1 MDHLR
6 TRIGL
11 LEVVGHGHRVK
22 LADRIVAREDAAR
35 VFPGDGRAGLHL
47 RPRQAGVFAADAA
60 LGHEI
65 IDAAPPLL
73 VAGIPVLHRG
83 VFDLGVLLDD
93 DLDHGGMQLVLVAA
107 RGRTAFEVAHVS
119 PFVGHDQRTFELSRP
134 SRIDTEIG
142 RQFHRTADTP
152 GDVAERTVGEDRG
165 IERRIEIVGIG
176 DDAAQ
181 VFLHQVGEVA
191 QRLGDRTED
200 DALFGQHL
208 LERRLDRHRVHHGVD
223 RHARQRHLL
232 FEGDAQFVERAFEL
246 RVDLVHRIE
255 FFLRLGGGVIDD
267 VLKIYFG
274 NRQVRPR
281 RGFQRQPVAVSRH
294 APLGHP
300 RGLAFL
306 GGDQTYHLLVQTLTD
321 GFGLDVR
328 GEAVLVFLLSYIL
341 QYVFIFLC
349 HYERNI
355 TQRYKI

>member
-1 MDHLR
+1 
-6 TRIGL
+6 
-11 LEVVGHGHRVK
+11 
-22 LADRIVAREDAAR
+22 
-35 VFPGDGRAGLHL
+35 
-47 RPRQAGVFAADAA
+47 
-60 LGHEI
+60 
-65 IDAAPPLL
+65 
-73 VAGIPVLHRG
+73 
-83 VFDLGVLLDD
+83 
-93 DLDHGGMQLVLVAA
+93 MQLVLVAA

-134 SRIDTEIG
+134 RRIDPEIG
-142 RQFHRTADTP
+142 RQLHRTADTP
-152 GDVAERTVGEDRG
+152 RDVAKRSVGEDRG

-200 DALFGQHL
+200 DALFGQHI

-246 RVDLVHRIE
+246 GVDLVHRIE